1 MKSLHIL
8 PMNKLSGAEKMAL
21 ILCKNMKEYEPVV
34 VCGGDNLKN
43 VFEEAGIK
51 SYALNFSNKKLPSTL
66 SGLKKIIKENHIKI
80 LHAHDNNASL
90 NAYLVKK
97 LYRLDVKVISHIHS
111 CYPFLKEEGLNKK
124 IDSFLRTKYDHNI
137 ACGKL
142 VYDFYKDNTNYLLDS
157 KTTIISNAIDINE
170 ITNIDL
176 SKSEKVR
183 NEFNIPKDKTI
194 LGFVGRICEIKG
206 IVPFIRE
213 FAKHKEEFIDCRV
226 LLVGSGEQEQE
237 VKQLLKELQL
247 EELFILTGFQ
257 SDVYKFYP
265 IIDVFFLPS
274 LYEGLPMVLL
284 EAMAFKK
291 PVVSMDVG
299 SISEVIKDGQTG
311 VLVKLG
317 KYTDFINKLTEIKSN
332 IVIREKLEK
341 NAFSYVNENF
351 NIRDYVNY
359 IECCY
364 RRII

>member
-1 MKSLHIL
+1 
-8 PMNKLSGAEKMAL
+8 
-21 ILCKNMKEYEPVV
+21 
-34 VCGGDNLKN
+34 
-43 VFEEAGIK
+43 
-51 SYALNFSNKKLPSTL
+51 
-66 SGLKKIIKENHIKI
+66 
-80 LHAHDNNASL
+80 
-90 NAYLVKK
+90 
-97 LYRLDVKVISHIHS
+97 
-111 CYPFLKEEGLNKK
+111 
-124 IDSFLRTKYDHNI
+124 
-137 ACGKL
+137 
-142 VYDFYKDNTNYLLDS
+142 
-157 KTTIISNAIDINE
+157 
-170 ITNIDL
+170 
-176 SKSEKVR
+176 KSEKVR